1 MATVATVRSIGPVNV
16 LTAIN
21 VRLFVRLDG
30 SHVTGVG
37 DERGRL
43 DFVAEMGLV
52 AGAALNVV
60 GHGRVEAEL
69 GGVVARL
76 VGV

>member
-1 MATVATVRSIGPVNV
+1 M
-16 LTAIN
+16 
-21 VRLFVRLDG
+21 
-30 SHVTGVG
+30 TGVG
-37 DERGRL
+37 DECGRL